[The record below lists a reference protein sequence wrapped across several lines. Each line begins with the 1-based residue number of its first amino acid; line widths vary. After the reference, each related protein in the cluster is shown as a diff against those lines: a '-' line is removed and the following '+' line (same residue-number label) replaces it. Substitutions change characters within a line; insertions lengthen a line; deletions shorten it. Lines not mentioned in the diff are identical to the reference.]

1 MLSYDILFADL
12 AAIRGIIMTKEITKA
27 DSGKIDLTKMTEI
40 DLTSLDDDQQKHIM
54 QKYNDAQVDL
64 AVKTQQAKIDIN
76 ATKATLDDMT
86 GSVKDANDD
95 GTSITITHSQTT
107 SVGRTEVVMGNTER
121 AAQGKISRS
130 GSGLDDNTVKI
141 LVIVG
146 VVAIIVAL
154 ILKG

>member
-1 MLSYDILFADL
+1 MFSCDIIFIHLID
-12 AAIRGIIMTKEITKA
+12 IIGKVMTKEIAKVET
-27 DSGKIDLTKMTEI
+27 GKIDLTKMTEI
-40 DLTSLDDDQQKHIM
+40 DLTNLDDDQQKHIM
-54 QKYNDAQVDL
+54 QKYTDAQVDL
-64 AVKTQQAKIDIN
+64 AMKAQQAKIDIN

-86 GSVKDANDD
+86 GSVKDANND
-95 GTSITITHSQTT
+95 GSSITITHSQTT

-130 GSGLDDNTVKI
+130 GSGLEDNTMKI
-141 LVIVG
+141 LVVVG